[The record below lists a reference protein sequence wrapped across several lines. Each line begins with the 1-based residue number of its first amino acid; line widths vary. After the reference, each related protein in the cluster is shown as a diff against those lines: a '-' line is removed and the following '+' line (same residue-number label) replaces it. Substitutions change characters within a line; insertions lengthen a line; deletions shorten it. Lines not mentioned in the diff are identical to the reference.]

1 MNSDSESLQHQL
13 LAWLLATENAEASKH
28 PSADCE
34 EINGVENPLSETT
47 TSISGDFES
56 GRTPQTFQLGEIP
69 TVQERFQAVI
79 KRRLQMQIQDH
90 PPLFPWETQLRDY
103 PDYVDSP
110 SVALVPAYG
119 WMAQQSKLNIPV
131 SLPEKVFRQLLEK
144 CQAILVSSLPVGAKL
159 VQVVESLFPNDAQA
173 LNDLAGM
180 VLRSSPRSPV
190 DPMQKMHIKQSDY
203 SDLGERQQMALSLLA
218 AKQVLENLTLAIS
231 DSNPVV
237 ERQWLTSAG
246 AINLKVEYQS
256 QGRVTK
262 LCVMGD
268 LPTAGILTLR
278 GNGTQA
284 RAMSSTSGCVSV
296 ELYEQPLNQTYTL
309 EVEFPELE
317 QQSLLFVIQPRM

>member
-13 LAWLLATENAEASKH
+13 LAWLLASDVEASLH
-28 PSADCE
+28 PSAECE
-34 EINGVENPLSETT
+34 EIDGVENPLSETT
-47 TSISGDFES
+47 TSTSGDFES
-56 GRTPQTFQLGEIP
+56 EGIPQTFQLGEIP
-69 TVQERFQAVI
+69 TVQERFQALV
-79 KRRLQMQIQDH
+79 KRRLQVQIQDH

-119 WMAQQSKLNIPV
+119 WMAQQSKLNIPI

-144 CQAILVSSLPVGAKL
+144 CQAMLVSSLPLGAKL

-180 VLRSSPRSPV
+180 VLRSPYRSV
-190 DPMQKMHIKQSDY
+190 DALEKMPIQESDY

-218 AKQVLENLTLAIS
+218 AKQLLENLTLPIS

-237 ERQWLTSAG
+237 ERQWLTSVG

-262 LCVMGD
+262 LCVMGE
-268 LPTAGILTLR
+268 LPTAGILTLQ

-284 RAMSSTSGCVSV
+284 KAMSSTSGCVSV
-296 ELYEQPLNQTYTL
+296 ELYGQPPNQTYTL

-317 QQSLLFVIQPRM
+317 QQSLLFVIPPMM

>member
-13 LAWLLATENAEASKH
+13 LALALASDVEASLH
-28 PSADCE
+28 PSAECE
-34 EINGVENPLSETT
+34 EIDGVENPLFETT
-47 TSISGDFES
+47 TSTSGDFES
-56 GRTPQTFQLGEIP
+56 EGIPQTFQLGEIP

-79 KRRLQMQIQDH
+79 KRRLQVQIQSH
-90 PPLFPWETQLRDY
+90 PPLFPWESQLRDY

-110 SVALVPAYG
+110 SIALVPAYG

-131 SLPEKVFRQLLEK
+131 SLPEKVFQQLLEK
-144 CQAILVSSLPVGAKL
+144 CQAMLISSLPLGAKL
-159 VQVVESLFPNDAQA
+159 VQIVDSLFPNDAQA

-180 VLRSSPRSPV
+180 VLRSPYRSV
-190 DPMQKMHIKQSDY
+190 DALKKMPIQESDY

-218 AKQVLENLTLAIS
+218 AKQLLENLTLPIS
-231 DSNPVV
+231 GSNPVV
-237 ERQWLTSAG
+237 ERQWLTSVG

-256 QGRVTK
+256 HGRVTK

-268 LPTAGILTLR
+268 LPTAGILTLQ

-284 RAMSSTSGCVSV
+284 KAMSSTSGCLSV
-296 ELYEQPLNQTYTL
+296 ELYGQPLNQTYTL

-317 QQSLLFVIQPRM
+317 QQSLLFVIPPMM

>member
-13 LAWLLATENAEASKH
+13 LALALASDVEASLH
-28 PSADCE
+28 PSAECE
-34 EINGVENPLSETT
+34 EIDGVENPLFETT
-47 TSISGDFES
+47 TSTSGDFES
-56 GRTPQTFQLGEIP
+56 EGIPQTFKLGEIP

-79 KRRLQMQIQDH
+79 KRRLQVQIENH

-103 PDYVDSP
+103 PDYVDSR
-110 SVALVPAYG
+110 SIALVPAYG
-119 WMAQQSKLNIPV
+119 WMAQQSKLNIPI
-131 SLPEKVFRQLLEK
+131 SLPEKVFQQLLEK
-144 CQAILVSSLPVGAKL
+144 CQAMLISSLPLGAKL

-180 VLRSSPRSPV
+180 VLRSPYRSV
-190 DPMQKMHIKQSDY
+190 DALEKMPIQESDY
-203 SDLGERQQMALSLLA
+203 SNLGERQQMALSLLA
-218 AKQVLENLTLAIS
+218 AKQLLENLTLPIS

-268 LPTAGILTLR
+268 LPTAGILTLQ

-284 RAMSSTSGCVSV
+284 KAMSSTSGCVSV
-296 ELYEQPLNQTYTL
+296 ELYGQPLNQTYTL
-309 EVEFPELE
+309 EVEFPELK
-317 QQSLLFVIQPRM
+317 QQSLLFVIPPMM

>member
-13 LAWLLATENAEASKH
+13 LAWLLASDVEKSKH
-28 PSADCE
+28 PSAECE
-34 EINGVENPLSETT
+34 EIDGVENPLSETT
-47 TSISGDFES
+47 ASTSGDFES
-56 GRTPQTFQLGEIP
+56 GGIPQTFQLGEIP

-79 KRRLQMQIQDH
+79 KRRLLVQIQDH

-103 PDYVDSP
+103 PDYLDSP

-119 WMAQQSKLNIPV
+119 WMAQQSKLNIPM

-144 CQAILVSSLPVGAKL
+144 CQAMLVSSLPVGAKL

-173 LNDLAGM
+173 LNDIAGM
-180 VLRSSPRSPV
+180 VLRFPHRSPG
-190 DPMQKMHIKQSDY
+190 DALEKMHIKQSDY

-218 AKQVLENLTLAIS
+218 AKQLLENLTLPIS
-231 DSNPVV
+231 HSNPVV

-246 AINLKVEYQS
+246 AMNLKVEYQS
-256 QGRVTK
+256 QGRVPK
-262 LCVMGD
+262 LCVIGD

-296 ELYEQPLNQTYTL
+296 ELYEEPLKQTYTL

-317 QQSLLFVIQPRM
+317 QQSLRFVIQPMM

>member
-13 LAWLLATENAEASKH
+13 LAWLLSSDVEASLH
-28 PSADCE
+28 PSAECE
-34 EINGVENPLSETT
+34 EIDGVENPLFKTT
-47 TSISGDFES
+47 TSTSGDFES
-56 GRTPQTFQLGEIP
+56 EGIPQTFQLGEIP

-79 KRRLQMQIQDH
+79 KRRLQVQIQNH
-90 PPLFPWETQLRDY
+90 PPLFPWESQLRDY

-110 SVALVPAYG
+110 SIALVPAYA

-131 SLPEKVFRQLLEK
+131 SLPEKVFQQLLEK
-144 CQAILVSSLPVGAKL
+144 CQALLISSLPLGAKL

-180 VLRSSPRSPV
+180 VLRSPYRSV
-190 DPMQKMHIKQSDY
+190 DALEKMPIQESDY

-218 AKQVLENLTLAIS
+218 AKQLLENLTLPIS

-256 QGRVTK
+256 QGKVTK

-268 LPTAGILTLR
+268 LPTAGILTLQ

-284 RAMSSTSGCVSV
+284 KAMSSTSGCLSV
-296 ELYEQPLNQTYTL
+296 ELYGQPLNQTYTL

-317 QQSLLFVIQPRM
+317 QQSLLFVIPPMM

>member
-13 LAWLLATENAEASKH
+13 LAWLLASDVEASLH
-28 PSADCE
+28 PSAECE
-34 EINGVENPLSETT
+34 EIDGVENPLFETT

-56 GRTPQTFQLGEIP
+56 EGIPQTFQLGEIP

-79 KRRLQMQIQDH
+79 KRRLQVQIQDH
-90 PPLFPWETQLRDY
+90 PPLFPWETQLKDY

-144 CQAILVSSLPVGAKL
+144 CQAMLVSSLPLGAKL

-180 VLRSSPRSPV
+180 VLRSPYRSV
-190 DPMQKMHIKQSDY
+190 DALEKMPIKQSDY

-218 AKQVLENLTLAIS
+218 AKQLLENLTLPIS

-237 ERQWLTSAG
+237 EREWLTSAG

-262 LCVMGD
+262 LCVMGE
-268 LPTAGILTLR
+268 LPTAGILTLQ

-284 RAMSSTSGCVSV
+284 KAMSSTSGCVSV
-296 ELYEQPLNQTYTL
+296 ELYGQPLNQTYTL

-317 QQSLLFVIQPRM
+317 QQSLLFVIPPMM